1 MNLFLCNLLLKIKKI
16 INKHI
21 NNINDDNG
29 FINLKV
35 KYPKIKKIIFVVEIK
50 KFVKNNDLFFLYK
63 TW

>member
-1 MNLFLCNLLLKIKKI
+1 LLLKIKKI
-16 INKHI
+16 INKQI
-21 NNINDDNG
+21 NKINDDNG